1 MVRPP
6 PARPHPSLYDP
17 TPALG
22 DRAGRRAR
30 LPPLPVR
37 LAARVG
43 GDTVGRVGCASG
55 RARRAGRVRGAG
67 PGVGDRDPA
76 GAPRGLRTVLARRS
90 LPRWPDRLG
99 ALGAASRRERP
110 DASGRTGPLG
120 ADCPAGPPAGA
131 ALDVAGAAG

>member
-43 GDTVGRVGCASG
+43 GDTAGGAGGASA

-76 GAPRGLRTVLARRS
+76 GAPRGLRTVLARRPV
-90 LPRWPDRLG
+90 PRWPVFLG
-99 ALGAASRRERP
+99 APCAAMRRERP
-110 DASGRTGPLG
+110 GASGRT
-120 ADCPAGPPAGA
+120 DCPAGPPAGA
-131 ALDVAGAAG
+131 ALDVAGAAS